1 MKKLILILPILV
13 SSCTKQETFIQETYS
28 DTISLMSDTTLTP
41 LQKTE
46 KMLETSTGLEN
57 KIQETYKT
65 KEILV
70 SENNNLKLVLKVT
83 KDSLISKEYQLKETI
98 KKIPNK
104 KNLIERVLN
113 IGPDSIE
120 ITE

>member
-1 MKKLILILPILV
+1 MKKLIQILPILILA
-13 SSCTKQETFIQETYS
+13 CTNQQSEVKESYLDTTTPVS
-28 DTISLMSDTTLTP
+28 DTILTP
-41 LQKTE
+41 LEKTE
-46 KMLETSTGLEN
+46 QMLETSTGLEN

-65 KEILV
+65 KEVLV

-83 KDSLISKEYQLKETI
+83 KDSLISKEHQLKETI